1 MTYKAIIGDVSRQ
14 QWEQYAAG
22 FADYSI
28 YQTWPYQ
35 QLRSEL
41 AGQKISRAIIKNENG
56 DVVTMCQVRIKCIR
70 PLGLRIGYVQWGPLV
85 RAKDGTLRC
94 SAEALRTLWRAYV
107 GSRVNVL
114 RVVPCVCADEQG
126 KQFTEMLTSS
136 GFERIRAV
144 SPYRTL
150 MLRID
155 GGEEAIRKKLH
166 KSFRRDL
173 KKAQKQGIEIRQG
186 HDSRFC
192 QILEHLYLA
201 SQKRKGFK
209 GLDPQE
215 FIRPQLMLSAAEKMN
230 IIVAYCDGE
239 PVAAHLAS
247 SLGDTAIVL
256 LVANSEKGLYSGSS
270 YLVWW
275 QGAVEAW
282 RAGMKMYDQGG
293 IDPGNNPAV
302 YQFKSKMGG
311 AEQIYIG
318 AYEVCSGSVVK
329 GMWRSCE
336 KLYRLAKK

>member
-1 MTYKAIIGDVSRQ
+1 MAYKAIIDNVNRQ
-14 QWEQYAAG
+14 QWEECAAG

-35 QLRSEL
+35 QLRCEM
-41 AGQKISRAIIKNENG
+41 AGQEISRAVVENG
-56 DVVTMCQVRIKCIR
+56 RGQVATMCQVRIKHIR
-70 PLGLRIGYVQWGPLV
+70 PLGLKIGYVQWGPLV
-85 RAKDGTLRC
+85 RAMDGTLRC
-94 SAEALRTLWRAYV
+94 SAEALRALWEAYI
-107 GSRVNVL
+107 GRQVNVL
-114 RVVPCVCADEQG
+114 RVVPGICADEQG
-126 KQFTEMLTSS
+126 KLFTEMLRASR
-136 GFERIRAV
+136 FECVRAV
-144 SPYRTL
+144 LPYRTL
-150 MLRID
+150 MLQLD

-186 HDSRFC
+186 CDNRFC

-256 LVANSEKGLYSGSS
+256 LVANSEKGLSSGSS

-282 RAGMKMYDQGG
+282 KAGMKTYDQGG
-293 IDPGNNPAV
+293 IDPENNPAV
-302 YQFKSKMGG
+302 YHFKSKMGG
-311 AEQIYIG
+311 TEQIYLG
-318 AYEVCSGSVVK
+318 AYEVCSGPVVK
-329 GMWRSCE
+329 GMWHSCE
-336 KLYRLAKK
+336 KLYRFAKK